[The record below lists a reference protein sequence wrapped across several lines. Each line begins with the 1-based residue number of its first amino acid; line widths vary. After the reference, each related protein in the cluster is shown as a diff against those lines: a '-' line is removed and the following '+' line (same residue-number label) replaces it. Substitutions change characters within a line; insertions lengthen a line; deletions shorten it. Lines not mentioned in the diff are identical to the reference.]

1 MTDWEDDIKRYSNG
15 EMSPE
20 EEHALE
26 KKALSDPFLAE
37 ALEGA
42 SLITSQQFS
51 DDLTELRKKINQRT
65 KKKIWLWPLRI
76 AASVALIAIAYVA
89 IAPLLESSNNKNLAL
104 EQAEHS
110 GNQQEGFASTND
122 SVDLSALDTLSL
134 SALDRNSKI
143 QEDKKSNRKEKENP
157 LKQDATIAQP
167 SPLTLAEANNEGRA
181 AKPSEQE
188 VAEAIAEGEKIS
200 SAQAKDANVKKE
212 LGFLSAEDKTA
223 RRERTLANERV
234 VQGNVV
240 SAEDGTPVPGANVII
255 KGTSLGTVTDIN
267 GHYKLAVPS
276 LDATLVYSFIG
287 LQTQEVNAKNPTEI
301 VKLQP
306 DVAQLSEVVVT
317 GYSAIRADETREP
330 VIKLAEP
337 KGGKR
342 AYDKY
347 LKNSLQ
353 YPVQALENKIKGRVT
368 VQFTVRTDGSLDEF
382 NVLKGLGHGCDE
394 EVIRLVKEG
403 PTWSPTTEDNVAVES
418 EVRVRV
424 KFALPD

>member
-15 EMSPE
+15 EMTPE

-51 DDLTELRKKINQRT
+51 DDITELRKKINQKT
-65 KKKIWLWPLRI
+65 KKKIWLWPMRI

-89 IAPLLESSNNKNLAL
+89 IAPLPESNNKNLAL

-122 SVDLSALDTLSL
+122 SLDLSGADTLSL
-134 SALDRNSKI
+134 SALDRNTKI
-143 QEDKKSNRKEKENP
+143 TEEKKSNRKENDNP
-157 LKQDATIAQP
+157 PKQDATIAQP
-167 SPLTLAEANNEGRA
+167 SPLTLAEANDESRA

-223 RRERTLANERV
+223 RRERTQANERV

-337 KGGKR
+337 RGGKR

-368 VQFTVRTDGSLDEF
+368 VQFTVGTDGSLDEF